1 MEAAILKTL
10 NTVIVS
16 ETFVFKFYS
25 GNVKFYLPKQ
35 VIMYMVKVKVKLSCY
50 GVP

>member
-16 ETFVFKFYS
+16 ETFVQVLNCDTTAFLQECFIHLCTIPKF
-25 GNVKFYLPKQ
+25 
-35 VIMYMVKVKVKLSCY
+35 
-50 GVP
+50 